1 MFAPLADI
9 RVLDLSRVL
18 AGPWASQIL
27 VDLGAEVIKV
37 ERPGTGDDTRAWGP
51 PQMGGHNGESAYF
64 LSCNRGKK
72 SITVD
77 LASPEGRDVIRAL
90 AKRSD
95 VLIENFK
102 VGDLAGHGL
111 AHTDLQLPR
120 LIYCSITGFGQ
131 DGPFKDQAGYDFV
144 IQALGGLMSLTGD
157 AQGAP
162 QKVGVAI
169 ADLMAGM
176 YAVVAVLA
184 ALANRDRTGEGQYI
198 DLSLLD
204 CQVAMLANQAMNYLV
219 SGQAPTRLGNAHPNI
234 VPYQSFATAD
244 GEIIVAVGNDGQ
256 FARLAQ
262 LIGRPGLADEFP
274 TNPQRVRDRE
284 RLVPLIAERLERRES
299 RDWLA
304 EMAEAGIPCAPI
316 NDLDA
321 VFAHPQVR
329 ARGLVESMAHG
340 RLGTIPTVRSPMR
353 FSGTAAIAPRP
364 PPDLGEHTSEVLRDV
379 LGLDSAAIADLRRQG
394 IV

>member
-353 FSGTAAIAPRP
+353 FSGTASIAPRP

>member
-1 MFAPLADI
+1 MFAPLNNI

-27 VDLGAEVIKV
+27 ADLGAEVIKI

-51 PQMGGHNGESAYF
+51 PHLAGRGGESAYF
-64 LSCNRGKK
+64 LACSRGKK
-72 SITVD
+72 SVTVD
-77 LASPEGRDVIRAL
+77 LASPEGGDLVRGL
-90 AKRSD
+90 AERSD

-102 VGDLAGHGL
+102 VGDLARYRL
-111 AHTDLQLPR
+111 SYADLKIPR

-131 DGPFKDQAGYDFV
+131 DGPFKDQTGYDFI

-157 AQGAP
+157 EEGGP
-162 QKVGVAI
+162 RKVGVAI

-184 ALANRDRTGEGQYI
+184 ALAERGRTGEGQYI

-219 SGQAPTRLGNAHPNI
+219 SAESPGRLGNAHPNI

-244 GEIIVAVGNDGQ
+244 GEIAVAVGNDGQ
-256 FARLAQ
+256 FARFAR
-262 LIGRPGLADEFP
+262 LIGRPALAEEFA
-274 TNPQRVRDRE
+274 TNPQRVRARE
-284 RLVPLIAERLERRES
+284 RLVPLIAQRLKRRDS
-299 RDWLA
+299 RELLA
-304 EMAEAGIPCAPI
+304 EMKAAGIPCAPI
-316 NDLDA
+316 NDLKA

-329 ARGLVESMAHG
+329 ARGLAESIDHG
-340 RLGTIPTVRSPMR
+340 RLGAIPTVRGPMR
-353 FSGTAAIAPRP
+353 FSGATAVAPLP
-364 PPDLGEHTSEVLRDV
+364 PPDLGEHTTEVLGKI
-379 LGLDSAAIADLRRQG
+379 LGLDATTISDLRRRG
-394 IV
+394 VV